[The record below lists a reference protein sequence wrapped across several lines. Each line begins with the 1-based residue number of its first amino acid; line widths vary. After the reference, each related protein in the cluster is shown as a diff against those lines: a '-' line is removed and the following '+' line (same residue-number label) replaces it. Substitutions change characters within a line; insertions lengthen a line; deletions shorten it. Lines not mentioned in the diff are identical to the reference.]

1 MHVWQFQGIFI
12 CWAFLPFHRYC
23 IIHSNWDW
31 MRYDGKWT
39 TLNPSISNIC
49 SCRRVIDWSF
59 HLSTVFWLNQID
71 VCIASNFWCVD
82 MHWVSIIFDA
92 LFARYIYNEHM
103 CISWLIFIFIYGFV
117 LNHVSCWKLQQRIKH
132 VQIRINR
139 IIFYCKWNRNYQT
152 ALSSDN

>member
-1 MHVWQFQGIFI
+1 MAISRNIYLLSFFAFSSILYNPFQLRLNAIWRKMDYI
-12 CWAFLPFHRYC
+12 KPQHKQYLLMPQSYWL
-23 IIHSNWDW
+23 II
-31 MRYDGKWT
+31 
-39 TLNPSISNIC
+39 
-49 SCRRVIDWSF
+49 
-59 HLSTVFWLNQID
+59 LSTVFWLNQID

-103 CISWLIFIFIYGFV
+103 CISWLIFIFIYGFF
-117 LNHVSCWKLQQRIKH
+117 LNHVPCWKFQQRIKH
-132 VQIRINR
+132 VQIGINR